1 MSCVVFLLE
10 EYSMKVLL
18 EGLLPQKARY
28 WDPDAIQQ
36 PSAELAKLV
45 PEFQKVSGARLM
57 GSRLSDDG
65 NLSDSLR
72 AFIDGVR
79 RVAVGFE
86 EARGR
91 AGDRASE
98 REED

>member
-1 MSCVVFLLE
+1 
-10 EYSMKVLL
+10 
-18 EGLLPQKARY
+18 
-28 WDPDAIQQ
+28 
-36 PSAELAKLV
+36 
-45 PEFQKVSGARLM
+45 M